1 MICTANVRKR
11 TVAVLKI
18 WFTISRERYLLG
30 DVVPQIIL
38 LIQADPTQAK
48 AIQTALVG
56 SPDGPFY
63 VDWVQTHAAGLKR
76 LGQQATQQPRIGAN
90 AIAAVLVDL
99 FLPDSEGI
107 ETFDRLF
114 DAAPHIPILILVG
127 PTGVEVAKLAVRRGA
142 QDYLL
147 KSRLDDYLL
156 PKALRNMIERSA
168 IAEALFLEKE
178 RAQVTLN
185 SIGDAVMSTD
195 ESGAVAY
202 LNVVAENLTGWSR
215 TEAAG
220 QPLDKVFRI
229 IDAGTRE
236 QVANPMVRAMRE
248 NKTVSLTPNCL
259 LIRRDGFESA
269 IEDSAAPIH
278 DRQGR
283 VTGAVMVFHDVSS
296 ARALST
302 KMSHL
307 AQHDGLTDLPN
318 RILFNDRLTQAMV
331 MSHRHGKKL
340 ALLYLDI
347 DRFKHVNDS
356 SGHATGDRLLQSV
369 ASRLRA
375 CVRHS
380 DTVSRH
386 GGDEFV
392 ILLCEV
398 AHPQDAAVAAAKML
412 AALGEPHHIDELELY
427 VSASIGI
434 VTYPEDGNTAEALL
448 KNADTAM
455 YQAKDCGRN
464 NFQFFK
470 AEMHLH
476 TLERQSL
483 ESDLRHALERREFVL
498 HYQPK
503 VNLRTRAITGVEA
516 LIRWRHPNRRL
527 IRPSRFISIAE
538 ETGLIVPIGKWV
550 LREACRQAKAWQLA
564 GLPPMSIAVNIS
576 AVELRAKDF
585 IAGVRVILAETG
597 LEASYLELEITET
610 FLMQD
615 TVSTGLV
622 LQELKDLGI
631 QLALGD
637 FGTGY
642 SSLSCLK
649 RFPIDTLK
657 IDYSFVRDLTTDA
670 DDASIVSAVVNIG
683 KSLHMR
689 VVAEGVE
696 TQEQCAFL
704 KNQHCP
710 EAQGSY
716 FGEPMV
722 AEEIAELFAHQVGRL
737 SSSYQ

>member
-1 MICTANVRKR
+1 M
-11 TVAVLKI
+11 
-18 WFTISRERYLLG
+18 S
-30 DVVPQIIL
+30 QIIL

-56 SPDGPFY
+56 SPDGPFH
-63 VDWVQTHAAGLKR
+63 VDWVPTHAAGLKR

-114 DAAPHIPILILVG
+114 DAAPHIPILILVDL
-127 PTGVEVAKLAVRRGA
+127 TGIEVAKLAVRRGA

-156 PKALRNMIERSA
+156 PKALRNLIERSA
-168 IAEALFLEKE
+168 IAETLFFEKE

-202 LNVVAENLTGWSR
+202 LNVVAENLTGWSH

-236 QVANPMVRAMRE
+236 QVANPMARAMRE

-283 VTGAVMVFHDVSS
+283 ITGAVMVFHDVSS

-307 AQHDGLTDLPN
+307 AQQDGLTDLPN

-331 MSHRHGKKL
+331 MAHRQGKKL

-356 SGHATGDRLLQSV
+356 SGHAIGDRLLQSV

-398 AHPQDAAVAAAKML
+398 AHPQDAAVAAEKML

-470 AEMHLH
+470 AEMNLH

-527 IRPSRFISIAE
+527 LRPSRFISIAE

-585 IAGVRVILAETG
+585 VAGVRVILAETG
-597 LEASYLELEITET
+597 LEARYLELEITET

-622 LQELKDLGI
+622 LQELKDMGI
-631 QLALGD
+631 QLALDD

-642 SSLSCLK
+642 SSLSYLK

-657 IDYSFVRDLTTDA
+657 IDYSFVRDLATDA
-670 DDASIVSAVVNIG
+670 DDASIVSAVVNMG

-710 EAQGSY
+710 EAQGFY
-716 FGEPMV
+716 FGEPMI
-722 AEEIAELFAHQVGRL
+722 AEEIAELFAHQVARL
-737 SSSYQ
+737 SSGYQ